1 MPVSTQTKNV
11 KLGPCKVTFGG
22 LDLGL
27 TKGGVEVT
35 LTTNKHEVTVDQFG
49 STVINDLITGR
60 TGSVKVPMVETDLNK
75 LLVVFP
81 GAVLVTDA
89 TTPTKKKLEIPTG
102 VGLSL
107 IDFADVLTLHPT
119 ANAATNKADDFTVP
133 IAAPNGSATF
143 AFQVENERVYAI
155 DFQMYPDEVTGLL
168 AVIGDFDAE
177 AA

>member
-11 KLGPCKVTFGG
+11 KLGPCKVTFGAV
-22 LDLGL
+22 DLGL

-49 STVINDLITGR
+49 STIINDLITGR
-60 TGSVKVPMVETDLNK
+60 TGSVKVPMAETDLAK
-75 LLVVFP
+75 LLIVFP

-89 TTPTKKKLEIPTG
+89 TTPTKKKLNIPTG

-107 IDFADVLTLHPT
+107 IDVAQKLVLHPT
-119 ANAATNKADDFTVP
+119 ANAAENKADDFTVP
-133 IAAPNGSATF
+133 ICAPAGSATF
-143 AFQVENERVYAI
+143 SFQVENERVYAI

-168 AVIGDFDAE
+168 AVLGDESAI